1 MLILGRTSKF
11 SLINKEILGVLNAA
25 LSGLLNCSQFMEK
38 MENLVFEYLGWTSE
52 FFPIH

>member
-11 SLINKEILGVLNAA
+11 SPINKEILGVLNAA